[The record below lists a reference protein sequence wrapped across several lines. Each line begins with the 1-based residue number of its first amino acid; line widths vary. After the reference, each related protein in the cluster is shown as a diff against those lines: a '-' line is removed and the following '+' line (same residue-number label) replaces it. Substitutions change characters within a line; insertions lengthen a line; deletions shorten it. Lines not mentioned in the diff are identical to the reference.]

1 MYALEIQNL
10 QKKFGDF
17 TLDVTFSLP
26 KGCVMGLI
34 GTNGAGKSTTIKLV
48 RSAPG

>member
-10 QKKFGDF
+10 QKNFEGF
-17 TLDVTFSLP
+17 TLNVTFSLP

-34 GTNGAGKSTTIKLV
+34 GTNGKKEGRTV
-48 RSAPG
+48 